1 MSQVFKCE
9 SCSGPLEY
17 EGGKT
22 QKCGFCGCTI
32 LVPRYLYSEDQ
43 SADSST
49 ELKPHEL
56 ADLTQKAFVFSE
68 IKKLLA
74 ANKKI
79 HAIKLYH
86 EQFGGRLAEAK
97 DAVDKLERGEPIVFE
112 SISLKKIFEPISQF
126 KVDTAAAK
134 RVGGYFLTFI
144 VLGGLAVFV
153 IAAVIIGTWL
163 ITRPV
168 ADASP
173 EEKATR
179 AAEMES
185 SSELMRVGGEGTGV
199 GRFKDNRVVAV
210 DNNGNIYSTD
220 YNGGRIQI
228 FDAAGNFLKQWD
240 AKGADLVFAI
250 AADRSGNLF
259 VLGNKGIG
267 KYTSLEGEEKA
278 RYEDPRL
285 RDIHVKPDGSVIAVG
300 RQGIVFLDKV
310 LAEVKKIRDAAA
322 AADTAFGFESVTADA
337 AGTMYLLDR
346 RGKDIIKFSAEG
358 KFLNRFPTELN
369 SPNDIALDPS
379 GNIYVTETSV
389 IRAFSPTGKQIG
401 ASPANQAFGIT
412 FNDAGEVFV
421 AARPFVIKQRPL
433 LLQ

>member
-1 MSQVFKCE
+1 MPQIFKCE

-17 EGGKT
+17 EGGRT
-22 QKCGFCGCTI
+22 QKCGFCGSTI
-32 LVPRYLYSEDQ
+32 LVPRYLYSD
-43 SADSST
+43 DPTVDHSS
-49 ELKPHEL
+49 EPRPNEL
-56 ADLTQKAFVFSE
+56 ADLTQKAFIFAE
-68 IKKLLA
+68 IKKLIA
-74 ANKKI
+74 QNKKI

-86 EQFGGRLAEAK
+86 ERFGVSLAEAK

-112 SISLKKIFEPISQF
+112 KISLTSIMEPISQI
-126 KVDTAAAK
+126 KIDTAAAK

-153 IAAVIIGTWL
+153 IAAIIIGGWL
-163 ITRPV
+163 TTRPV

-185 SSELMRVGGEGTGV
+185 SRELMRVGGEGTGV
-199 GRFKDNRVVAV
+199 GRFTDNRVVAV
-210 DNNGNIYSTD
+210 DNKGHIYSTD

-228 FDAAGNFLKQWD
+228 FDAEGNFVKQWMAGGTD
-240 AKGADLVFAI
+240 QVYSI
-250 AADRSGNLF
+250 AVDRTGNIF
-259 VLGNKGIG
+259 VLGNKGIV
-267 KYTSLEGEEKA
+267 KFTALEGEEKA
-278 RYEDPRL
+278 RYEDRRL
-285 RDIHVKPDGSVIAVG
+285 RDIHVKPDGIVIAVG
-300 RQGIVFLDKV
+300 RQGIVFLDNDLV
-310 LAEVKKIRDAAA
+310 EVKVFREASA
-322 AADTAFGFESVTADA
+322 AADASFGFESVTADA

-346 RGKDIIKFSAEG
+346 RRKDIIKFSSEG

-369 SPNDIALDPS
+369 SANDIALDPS

-401 ASPANQAFGIT
+401 ASPADQAFGIT

-421 AARPFVIKQRPL
+421 ASRPYVIKQRPL

>member
-1 MSQVFKCE
+1 MAQVFKCE

-22 QKCGFCGCTI
+22 QKCGFCGSTI
-32 LVPRYLYSEDQ
+32 LVPRYLYSDDPA
-43 SADSST
+43 ADHSS
-49 ELKPHEL
+49 EPKPNEL
-56 ADLTQKAFVFSE
+56 ADLTQKAFIFAE
-68 IKKLLA
+68 IKKLIA
-74 ANKKI
+74 ENKKI

-86 EQFGGRLAEAK
+86 ERFGGRLADAK
-97 DAVDKLERGEPIVFE
+97 DAVDRLERGEPIKFE
-112 SISLKKIFEPISQF
+112 SISLTKIFEPLSQI

-153 IAAVIIGTWL
+153 IAAIIIGAWL
-163 ITRPV
+163 KTRST

-173 EEKATR
+173 EERPIR
-179 AAEMES
+179 AAEMDS
-185 SSELMRVGGEGTGV
+185 SGELMRFGGEGTGV
-199 GRFKDNRVVAV
+199 GRFTDNRVVAV
-210 DNNGNIYSTD
+210 DNKGNVYSTD

-228 FDAAGNFLKQWD
+228 FDQEGNFLRQWT
-240 AKGADLVFAI
+240 ANGASIVFAM
-250 AADRSGNLF
+250 APDRSGNLF

-267 KYTSLEGEEKA
+267 KYTSLDGEEKA

-300 RQGIVFLDKV
+300 RQGIVFLDKDLV
-310 LAEVKKIRDAAA
+310 EVKTFREASA
-322 AADTAFGFESVTADA
+322 AADASFGFESVTADA

-346 RGKDIIKFSAEG
+346 RGKDIIKFSSEG
-358 KFLNRFPTELN
+358 KFLNRFPAELN

-389 IRAFSPTGKQIG
+389 IRVFTPTGKQIG
-401 ASPANQAFGIT
+401 ASQANQAFGIT

-421 AARPFVIKQRPL
+421 AARPYVIKRRPL
-433 LLQ
+433 LLN